1 MIHKL
6 HIKNFKLI
14 KDNSFDFKPLTIIT
28 GTNSCG
34 KSSILQTL
42 CFFILGKDEA
52 YEIVKLLFKDLQ
64 KSLEN
69 KGIKASLSENAALLI
84 AKDGFDPDFGARPLR
99 RAIYDLIED
108 KLSDMILAD
117 KLNENDEI
125 VIDAK
130 NDEIVIEKA

>member
-1 MIHKL
+1 M
-6 HIKNFKLI
+6 
-14 KDNSFDFKPLTIIT
+14 
-28 GTNSCG
+28 
-34 KSSILQTL
+34 
-42 CFFILGKDEA
+42 
-52 YEIVKLLFKDLQ
+52 
-64 KSLEN
+64 EN

-130 NDEIVIEKA
+130 NDEIVIEKLNSFRRNRFFYFFTYF

>member
-1 MIHKL
+1 M
-6 HIKNFKLI
+6 
-14 KDNSFDFKPLTIIT
+14 
-28 GTNSCG
+28 
-34 KSSILQTL
+34 
-42 CFFILGKDEA
+42 
-52 YEIVKLLFKDLQ
+52 
-64 KSLEN
+64 EN

>member
-1 MIHKL
+1 QEDAVKNEL
-6 HIKNFKLI
+6 KNF
-14 KDNSFDFKPLTIIT
+14 FKPEFLNRLDDIIT
-28 GTNSCG
+28 FNP
-34 KSSILQTL
+34 
-42 CFFILGKDEA
+42 LGKDEA

>member
-1 MIHKL
+1 
-6 HIKNFKLI
+6 
-14 KDNSFDFKPLTIIT
+14 
-28 GTNSCG
+28 
-34 KSSILQTL
+34 
-42 CFFILGKDEA
+42 
-52 YEIVKLLFKDLQ
+52 
-64 KSLEN
+64 
-69 KGIKASLSENAALLI
+69 

>member
-1 MIHKL
+1 M
-6 HIKNFKLI
+6 
-14 KDNSFDFKPLTIIT
+14 
-28 GTNSCG
+28 
-34 KSSILQTL
+34 
-42 CFFILGKDEA
+42 
-52 YEIVKLLFKDLQ
+52 Q

-130 NDEIVIEKA
+130 NDEIVIEKLNSFRRIDFSISSHTFKIKSHFH